1 MEVFIEET
9 VVSLGL
15 TRSPYLWRLS
25 DAGVLEDHGSVHRR
39 DSREFRPTNSPYLWS
54 LSDAAVLEDHANVHR
69 RECSEFR
76 PNP

>member
-1 MEVFIEET
+1 MEVYIEET

-15 TRSPYLWRLS
+15 
-25 DAGVLEDHGSVHRR
+25 
-39 DSREFRPTNSPYLWS
+39 TNSPYLWS

-76 PNP
+76 PKP

>member
-1 MEVFIEET
+1 MQE
-9 VVSLGL
+9 
-15 TRSPYLWRLS
+15 YQ
-25 DAGVLEDHGSVHRR
+25 LEDHASVHIRGSS
-39 DSREFRPTNSPYLWS
+39 DFRPNQCSILVG